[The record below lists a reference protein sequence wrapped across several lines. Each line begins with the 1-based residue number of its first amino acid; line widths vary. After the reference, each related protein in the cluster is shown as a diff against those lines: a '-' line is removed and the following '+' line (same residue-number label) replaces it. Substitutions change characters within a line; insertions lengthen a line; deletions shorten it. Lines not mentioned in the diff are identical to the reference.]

1 MENINAYIE
10 SYHVHVI
17 NTGGIS
23 FVLTSFPFG
32 TTFTISII
40 LNLQQLLLYDYIQY
54 NTTTAITKF
63 NCNNNTKSL
72 KNQIKIKT
80 NQDNVI
86 LWKHGLTETTVYFI
100 G

>member
-23 FVLTSFPFG
+23 FVLTFPFG

-40 LNLQQLLLYDYIQY
+40 LKLQQLLLYDYIQY
-54 NTTTAITKF
+54 NRTTAITKL

-72 KNQIKIKT
+72 KNQIKIKI
-80 NQDNVI
+80 NQENVI